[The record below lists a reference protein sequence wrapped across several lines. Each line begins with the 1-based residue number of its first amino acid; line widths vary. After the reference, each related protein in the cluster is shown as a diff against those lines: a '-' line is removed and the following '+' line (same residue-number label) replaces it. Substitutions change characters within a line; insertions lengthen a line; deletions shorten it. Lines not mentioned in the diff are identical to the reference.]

1 MGTSIR
7 WRLITVFLL
16 LILIAME
23 LTGVYLLQS
32 LERYYLSS
40 FSETVASQAQL
51 VAAFLQRYM
60 ASEPDMQRITQLVN
74 EFGRQT
80 RLDIV
85 VLGPNG
91 ALVGASSGNTRE
103 LERVLIKSEISRA
116 LSGGRGHTVGMAP
129 VTGDRSLH
137 LVEPIRVGEHV
148 SGLVYVIASLEGTY
162 RTLHDVRVIL
172 IYTTLLA
179 LGVTALLGFIISQ
192 TITRP
197 VEEITAKAKRMAA
210 GDFHQSIEVKSG
222 DEIGQL
228 AAMFNHLTGRLKET
242 LAEISGEK
250 AKLEATLTN
259 MADGVIAV
267 DGRGTVIAMNP
278 AAGKMLGVEPESA
291 VGKALE
297 NHLPGSADRL
307 RIGDATLVVRRA
319 PIRGDDGDPPGT
331 VIVLQDVTESERLER
346 LRREFVANVSHEL
359 KTPLTSVKSY
369 VETLADGALD
379 DPALARQFLAVV
391 GRETD
396 RMTRLVKD
404 LLDLANLDAR
414 DMTWD
419 KRPVSVAEAILEAVA
434 LVRPQ
439 AEKKGI
445 VIESQV
451 HEGLPLVMAD
461 YDRLQQV
468 ALNILVNAIEYTG
481 SGGRVA
487 VTIGGSRG
495 EVRAV
500 FRDNG
505 IGIPADDLPRIF
517 ERFYRVDKARSREL
531 GGTGLGLSIARE
543 IVRAHGGDMA
553 ISSEVGRG
561 TEVTLW
567 IPTCEGGPVEN
578 P

>member
-1 MGTSIR
+1 LGTSIR